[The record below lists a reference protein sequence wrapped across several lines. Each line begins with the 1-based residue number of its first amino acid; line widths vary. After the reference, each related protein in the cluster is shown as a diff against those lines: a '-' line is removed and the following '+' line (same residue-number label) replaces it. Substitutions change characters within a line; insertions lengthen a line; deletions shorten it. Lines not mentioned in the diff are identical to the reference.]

1 MHIKL
6 LENSIVDFLSF
17 YNYNLIHK
25 TKINTNNS
33 LIFADRQFGTSTRM
47 LMSYPSIVYIIS
59 LYHSS
64 KNDKV
69 VSNKFI
75 PTNSYISIEDI
86 EKLKHTNLEK
96 VDYLVIVERTDSTIS
111 DIDTLMKNILF
122 VTNKSNKISYNI
134 STAEAKAVYSSL
146 DDRKKLSRA
155 VEINF
160 YNEELYP
167 TVESKSNCE
176 RTTSKEK
183 VVIKRTHTTIPMN
196 LILCNNNFFYNVLC
210 VLVFISTFAIIGVKV
225 YYNGITKFYHPMA
238 IASIVLAIVLI
249 SVLQYIRIDN
259 NKKKK

>member
-25 TKINTNNS
+25 TKINANNS
-33 LIFADRQFGTSTRM
+33 LIFADTQFGTSAKM

-59 LYHSS
+59 LYHSA

-86 EKLKHTNLEK
+86 EKLKHINLEK
-96 VDYLVIVERTDSTIS
+96 IDYLVIAERTDSTIS

-122 VTNKSNKISYNI
+122 VSNKSNKISYNI
-134 STAEAKAVYSSL
+134 ATAEAKAVYSSL
-146 DDRKKLSRA
+146 DEKKKLSK
-155 VEINF
+155 VVSISF
-160 YNEELYP
+160 YKEELYP
-167 TVESKSNCE
+167 TVESEANCE

-183 VVIKRTHTTIPMN
+183 VSKRKHATTIPMK
-196 LILCNNNFFYNVLC
+196 LFLCNNDFFYNVLC
-210 VLVFISTFAIIGVKV
+210 VLVFIATAAIIVTEV
-225 YYNGITKFYHPMA
+225 YYNGITKCYPMA
-238 IASIVLAIVLI
+238 VASVILTIVFIL
-249 SVLQYIRIDN
+249 VLQYVRIDN

>member
-25 TKINTNNS
+25 TKINADNS
-33 LIFADRQFGTSTRM
+33 LIFADTQFGTSAKM

-96 VDYLVIVERTDSTIS
+96 IDYLVIAERTDSTIS

-122 VTNKSNKISYNI
+122 VSNKSNKISYNI
-134 STAEAKAVYSSL
+134 ATAEAKATYSSL
-146 DDRKKLSRA
+146 DDKKKLSRT
-155 VEINF
+155 VEISF
-160 YNEELYP
+160 YKEALYP
-167 TVESKSNCE
+167 TVESETNCE
-176 RTTSKEK
+176 RTISKEK
-183 VVIKRTHTTIPMN
+183 VSKSTTIPMK
-196 LILCNNNFFYNVLC
+196 LFLCNNDFFYNVLC
-210 VLVFISTFAIIGVKV
+210 VLVFIATAAIIATEV
-225 YYNGITKFYHPMA
+225 YYNGITKCYPMA
-238 IASIVLAIVLI
+238 VASVILTIVFI
-249 SVLQYIRIDN
+249 SVLQYVRIDN

>member
-25 TKINTNNS
+25 TKINASNS
-33 LIFADRQFGTSTRM
+33 LIFADTQFGTSAKM

-69 VSNKFI
+69 VSDKFI

-86 EKLKHTNLEK
+86 EKLKHINLEK
-96 VDYLVIVERTDSTIS
+96 IDYLVIAERTDSTIS

-122 VTNKSNKISYNI
+122 VSNKSNKISYNI
-134 STAEAKAVYSSL
+134 ATAEAKAAYSSL
-146 DDRKKLSRA
+146 DEKKKLSRT
-155 VEINF
+155 VEISF
-160 YNEELYP
+160 YKEALYL
-167 TVESKSNCE
+167 TVESETDCE

-183 VVIKRTHTTIPMN
+183 VSKRKSTTTIPMK
-196 LILCNNNFFYNVLC
+196 LFLCNNDFFYNVLC
-210 VLVFISTFAIIGVKV
+210 VLVFIATAAIIATEV
-225 YYNGITKFYHPMA
+225 YYNGITKCYPMA
-238 IASIVLAIVLI
+238 VASVILTIVFI
-249 SVLQYIRIDN
+249 SVLQYVRIDN

>member
-25 TKINTNNS
+25 TKINADNS
-33 LIFADRQFGTSTRM
+33 LIFADTQFGTSAKM

-69 VSNKFI
+69 VSNRFI

-96 VDYLVIVERTDSTIS
+96 IDYLVIAERTDSTIS

-122 VTNKSNKISYNI
+122 VSNKSNKISYNI
-134 STAEAKAVYSSL
+134 ATAEAKAVYSSL
-146 DDRKKLSRA
+146 DDKKKLSRT
-155 VEINF
+155 VEISF
-160 YNEELYP
+160 YKEVLYP
-167 TVESKSNCE
+167 TVESETNCE
-176 RTTSKEK
+176 RTISKEK
-183 VVIKRTHTTIPMN
+183 VSKSTTIPMK
-196 LILCNNNFFYNVLC
+196 LFLCNNDFFYNVLC
-210 VLVFISTFAIIGVKV
+210 VLVFIATAAIIATEV
-225 YYNGITKFYHPMA
+225 YYNGITKCYPMA
-238 IASIVLAIVLI
+238 VASVILTIVFI
-249 SVLQYIRIDN
+249 SVLQYVRIDN

>member
-25 TKINTNNS
+25 TKINADNS
-33 LIFADRQFGTSTRM
+33 LIFADTQFGTSAKM

-59 LYHSS
+59 LYHSY

-86 EKLKHTNLEK
+86 EKLKHINLEK
-96 VDYLVIVERTDSTIS
+96 IDYLVIAERTDSTIS

-122 VTNKSNKISYNI
+122 VSNKSNKISYNI
-134 STAEAKAVYSSL
+134 ATAEAKATYSSL
-146 DDRKKLSRA
+146 DDKKKLSRT
-155 VEINF
+155 VEISF
-160 YNEELYP
+160 YKEELYP
-167 TVESKSNCE
+167 IVESETNCE
-176 RTTSKEK
+176 RTISKEK
-183 VVIKRTHTTIPMN
+183 VSKSTTIPMK
-196 LILCNNNFFYNVLC
+196 LFLCNNDFFYNVLC
-210 VLVFISTFAIIGVKV
+210 VLVFIATAAIIATEV
-225 YYNGITKFYHPMA
+225 YYNGITKCYPMA
-238 IASIVLAIVLI
+238 VASVILTIVFI
-249 SVLQYIRIDN
+249 SVLQYVRIDN

>member
-25 TKINTNNS
+25 TKINADNS
-33 LIFADRQFGTSTRM
+33 LIFADTQFGTSAKM

-86 EKLKHTNLEK
+86 EKLKHINLEK
-96 VDYLVIVERTDSTIS
+96 IDYLVIAERTDSTIS

-122 VTNKSNKISYNI
+122 VSNKSNKISYNI
-134 STAEAKAVYSSL
+134 ATAEAKAAYSSL
-146 DDRKKLSRA
+146 DDKKKLSRT
-155 VEINF
+155 VEISF
-160 YNEELYP
+160 YKEELYP
-167 TVESKSNCE
+167 IVESETNCE

-183 VVIKRTHTTIPMN
+183 VSKPASIPMK
-196 LILCNNNFFYNVLC
+196 LFLCNNDFFYNVLC
-210 VLVFISTFAIIGVKV
+210 VLVFIATVAIIATEV
-225 YYNGITKFYHPMA
+225 YYNGITKCYPMA
-238 IASIVLAIVLI
+238 VASVILTIVFI
-249 SVLQYIRIDN
+249 SVLQYVRIDN

>member
-25 TKINTNNS
+25 TKINASNS
-33 LIFADRQFGTSTRM
+33 LIFADTQFGTSAKM

-86 EKLKHTNLEK
+86 EKLKHINLEK
-96 VDYLVIVERTDSTIS
+96 IDYLVIAERTDSTIS

-122 VTNKSNKISYNI
+122 VSNKSNKISYNI
-134 STAEAKAVYSSL
+134 ATAEAKAVYSSL

-160 YNEELYP
+160 YKEALYP
-167 TVESKSNCE
+167 IVESETNCE
-176 RTTSKEK
+176 RTISKEK
-183 VVIKRTHTTIPMN
+183 VSKSTTIPMK
-196 LILCNNNFFYNVLC
+196 LFLCNNDFFYNVLC
-210 VLVFISTFAIIGVKV
+210 VLVFIATAAIIATEV
-225 YYNGITKFYHPMA
+225 YYNGITKCYPMA
-238 IASIVLAIVLI
+238 VASVILTIVFI
-249 SVLQYIRIDN
+249 SVLQYVRIDN

>member
-25 TKINTNNS
+25 TKINAENS
-33 LIFADRQFGTSTRM
+33 LIFADTQFGTSAKM

-86 EKLKHTNLEK
+86 EKLKHINLEK
-96 VDYLVIVERTDSTIS
+96 IDYLVIAERTDSTIS

-122 VTNKSNKISYNI
+122 VSNKSNKISYNI
-134 STAEAKAVYSSL
+134 ATAEAKAVYSSL
-146 DDRKKLSRA
+146 DDKKKLSRT
-155 VEINF
+155 VEISF
-160 YNEELYP
+160 YKEVLYP
-167 TVESKSNCE
+167 TVESETNYE

-183 VVIKRTHTTIPMN
+183 VSKSTTTIPMK
-196 LILCNNNFFYNVLC
+196 LFLCNNDFFYNVLC
-210 VLVFISTFAIIGVKV
+210 VLVFIATVAIIATEV
-225 YYNGITKFYHPMA
+225 YYNGITKCYPMA
-238 IASIVLAIVLI
+238 VASVILTIVFI
-249 SVLQYIRIDN
+249 SVLQYVRIDN

>member
-6 LENSIVDFLSF
+6 LENSIVDFVSF

-25 TKINTNNS
+25 TKINADNS
-33 LIFADRQFGTSTRM
+33 LIFADTQFGTSAKM

-86 EKLKHTNLEK
+86 EKLKHINLEK
-96 VDYLVIVERTDSTIS
+96 IDYLVIAERTDSTIS

-122 VTNKSNKISYNI
+122 VSNKSNKISYNI
-134 STAEAKAVYSSL
+134 ATAEAKAAYSSL
-146 DDRKKLSRA
+146 DDKKKLSRT
-155 VEINF
+155 VEISF
-160 YNEELYP
+160 YKEELYP
-167 TVESKSNCE
+167 TVESETNCE

-183 VVIKRTHTTIPMN
+183 VSKPASIPMK
-196 LILCNNNFFYNVLC
+196 LFLCNNDFFYNVLC
-210 VLVFISTFAIIGVKV
+210 VLVFIATAAIIAREV
-225 YYNGITKFYHPMA
+225 YYNGITKCYPMA
-238 IASIVLAIVLI
+238 VASVILTIVFI
-249 SVLQYIRIDN
+249 SVLQYVRIDN

>member
-1 MHIKL
+1 MGVYVLDWWINLLSRNHCFDFYNEVVFMHIKL

-25 TKINTNNS
+25 TKINANNS
-33 LIFADRQFGTSTRM
+33 LIFADTQFGTSAKM

-96 VDYLVIVERTDSTIS
+96 IDYLVIVERTDSTIS

-122 VTNKSNKISYNI
+122 VSNKSNKISYNI
-134 STAEAKAVYSSL
+134 ATAEAKAAYSSL
-146 DDRKKLSRA
+146 DDKITYEGDSSVVVDREK
-155 VEINF
+155 INIQIH
-160 YNEELYP
+160 
-167 TVESKSNCE
+167 C
-176 RTTSKEK
+176 
-183 VVIKRTHTTIPMN
+183 
-196 LILCNNNFFYNVLC
+196 
-210 VLVFISTFAIIGVKV
+210 
-225 YYNGITKFYHPMA
+225 ITAGYKGK
-238 IASIVLAIVLI
+238 
-249 SVLQYIRIDN
+249 Q
-259 NKKKK
+259 

>member
-25 TKINTNNS
+25 TKINANNS
-33 LIFADRQFGTSTRM
+33 LIFADTQFGTSVKM

-59 LYHSS
+59 LYHST

-86 EKLKHTNLEK
+86 EKLKHINLEK
-96 VDYLVIVERTDSTIS
+96 IDYLVIAERTDSTIS

-122 VTNKSNKISYNI
+122 VSNKSNKISYNI
-134 STAEAKAVYSSL
+134 TTAEAKAAYSSL
-146 DDRKKLSRA
+146 DDKKKLSRT
-155 VEINF
+155 VEIRF
-160 YNEELYP
+160 YKEELYP
-167 TVESKSNCE
+167 TVESETNCE
-176 RTTSKEK
+176 RTISKEK
-183 VVIKRTHTTIPMN
+183 VSKPVTTTIPMK
-196 LILCNNNFFYNVLC
+196 LFLCNNDFFYNVLC
-210 VLVFISTFAIIGVKV
+210 VLVFIATAAIIATEV
-225 YYNGITKFYHPMA
+225 YYNGITKCYPMA
-238 IASIVLAIVLI
+238 VASVILTIVFI
-249 SVLQYIRIDN
+249 SVLQYVRIDN

>member
-25 TKINTNNS
+25 TKINANNS
-33 LIFADRQFGTSTRM
+33 LIFADTQFGTSAKM

-86 EKLKHTNLEK
+86 EKLKHINLEK
-96 VDYLVIVERTDSTIS
+96 IDYLVIAERTDSTIS

-122 VTNKSNKISYNI
+122 VSNKSNKISYNI
-134 STAEAKAVYSSL
+134 ATAEAKAAYSSL
-146 DDRKKLSRA
+146 DDKKKLSRT
-155 VEINF
+155 VEISF
-160 YNEELYP
+160 YKEELYP
-167 TVESKSNCE
+167 TVESETNCE
-176 RTTSKEK
+176 RTISKEK
-183 VVIKRTHTTIPMN
+183 VSKPAATTIPMK
-196 LILCNNNFFYNVLC
+196 LFLCNNDFFYNVLC
-210 VLVFISTFAIIGVKV
+210 VLVFIATAAIIATEV
-225 YYNGITKFYHPMA
+225 YYNGITKCYPMA
-238 IASIVLAIVLI
+238 VASVILTIVFI
-249 SVLQYIRIDN
+249 SVLQYVRIDN

>member
-25 TKINTNNS
+25 TKINANNS
-33 LIFADRQFGTSTRM
+33 LIFADTQFGTSAKM

-86 EKLKHTNLEK
+86 EKLKHINLEK
-96 VDYLVIVERTDSTIS
+96 IDYLVIAERTDSTIS

-122 VTNKSNKISYNI
+122 VSNKSNKISYNI
-134 STAEAKAVYSSL
+134 ATAEAKAAYSSL
-146 DDRKKLSRA
+146 DEKKKLSRT
-155 VEINF
+155 VEISF
-160 YNEELYP
+160 YKEELYP
-167 TVESKSNCE
+167 TVESETNCE
-176 RTTSKEK
+176 RTISKEK
-183 VVIKRTHTTIPMN
+183 VSKRKPATIPMK
-196 LILCNNNFFYNVLC
+196 LFLCNNDFFYNVLC
-210 VLVFISTFAIIGVKV
+210 VLVFIATAAIIVAEV
-225 YYNGITKFYHPMA
+225 YYNGITKCYPMA
-238 IASIVLAIVLI
+238 IASVILTIVFI
-249 SVLQYIRIDN
+249 SVLQYVRIDN

>member
-6 LENSIVDFLSF
+6 LENNIVDFLSF

-33 LIFADRQFGTSTRM
+33 LIFADTQFGTSAKM

-86 EKLKHTNLEK
+86 EKLKHINLEK
-96 VDYLVIVERTDSTIS
+96 IDYLVIAERTDSTIS

-122 VTNKSNKISYNI
+122 VSNKSNKISYNI
-134 STAEAKAVYSSL
+134 ATAEAKAVYSSL
-146 DDRKKLSRA
+146 DDKKKLSRT

-160 YNEELYP
+160 YKEELYP
-167 TVESKSNCE
+167 TVESETNCG
-176 RTTSKEK
+176 RTASKEMDS
-183 VVIKRTHTTIPMN
+183 KRKPATTIPMK
-196 LILCNNNFFYNVLC
+196 LFLCNNDFFYNVLC
-210 VLVFISTFAIIGVKV
+210 VLVFIATAAIIATEI
-225 YYNGITKFYHPMA
+225 YYNGITKCYPMA
-238 IASIVLAIVLI
+238 IASVILTLVFI
-249 SVLQYIRIDN
+249 SALQYVRIDN

>member
-33 LIFADRQFGTSTRM
+33 LIFADTQFGTSAKM

-86 EKLKHTNLEK
+86 EKLKHINLEK
-96 VDYLVIVERTDSTIS
+96 IDYLVIAERTDSSIS

-122 VTNKSNKISYNI
+122 VSNKSNKISYNI
-134 STAEAKAVYSSL
+134 ATAEAKAVYSSL
-146 DDRKKLSRA
+146 DDKKKLSRT

-160 YNEELYP
+160 YKEELYP
-167 TVESKSNCE
+167 TVESETNCE
-176 RTTSKEK
+176 RTASKEK
-183 VVIKRTHTTIPMN
+183 VSKRKPATIPMK
-196 LILCNNNFFYNVLC
+196 LFLCNNDFFYNVLC
-210 VLVFISTFAIIGVKV
+210 VLVFIATAAIIATEV
-225 YYNGITKFYHPMA
+225 YYNGITKCYPMA
-238 IASIVLAIVLI
+238 VASVILTIVFI
-249 SVLQYIRIDN
+249 SVLQYVRIDN

>member
-25 TKINTNNS
+25 TKINANNS
-33 LIFADRQFGTSTRM
+33 LIFADTQFGTSAKM

-86 EKLKHTNLEK
+86 EKLKRINLEK
-96 VDYLVIVERTDSTIS
+96 IDYLVIAERTDSTIS

-122 VTNKSNKISYNI
+122 VSNKSNKISYNI
-134 STAEAKAVYSSL
+134 ATAEAKAAYSSL
-146 DDRKKLSRA
+146 DEKKKLSRT
-155 VEINF
+155 VEISF
-160 YNEELYP
+160 YKEELYP
-167 TVESKSNCE
+167 TVESETNCE
-176 RTTSKEK
+176 RTISKEK
-183 VVIKRTHTTIPMN
+183 VSKRKPATIPMK
-196 LILCNNNFFYNVLC
+196 LFLCNNDFFYNVLC
-210 VLVFISTFAIIGVKV
+210 VLVFIATAAIIVAEV
-225 YYNGITKFYHPMA
+225 YYNGITKCYPMA
-238 IASIVLAIVLI
+238 IASVILTIVFI
-249 SVLQYIRIDN
+249 SVLQYVRIDN

>member
-25 TKINTNNS
+25 TKINAGNS
-33 LIFADRQFGTSTRM
+33 LIFADTQFGTSAKM

-86 EKLKHTNLEK
+86 EKLKHINLEK
-96 VDYLVIVERTDSTIS
+96 IDYLVIAERTDSTIS

-122 VTNKSNKISYNI
+122 VSNKSNKISYNI
-134 STAEAKAVYSSL
+134 ATAEAKAAYSSL
-146 DDRKKLSRA
+146 DEKKKLSRT
-155 VEINF
+155 VEISF
-160 YNEELYP
+160 YKEALYL
-167 TVESKSNCE
+167 TVESETDCE

-183 VVIKRTHTTIPMN
+183 VSKRKSTTTIPMK
-196 LILCNNNFFYNVLC
+196 LFLCNNDFFYNVLC
-210 VLVFISTFAIIGVKV
+210 VLVFIATAAIIATEV
-225 YYNGITKFYHPMA
+225 YYNGITKCYPMA
-238 IASIVLAIVLI
+238 VASVILTIVFI
-249 SVLQYIRIDN
+249 SVLQYVRIDN

>member
-25 TKINTNNS
+25 TKINADNS
-33 LIFADRQFGTSTRM
+33 LIFADTQFGTSAKM

-96 VDYLVIVERTDSTIS
+96 IDYLVIAERTDSTIS

-122 VTNKSNKISYNI
+122 VSNKSNKISYNI
-134 STAEAKAVYSSL
+134 ATAEAKATYSSL
-146 DDRKKLSRA
+146 DDKKKLSRT
-155 VEINF
+155 VEIRF
-160 YNEELYP
+160 YKEELYP
-167 TVESKSNCE
+167 IVESETNCE
-176 RTTSKEK
+176 RTISKEK
-183 VVIKRTHTTIPMN
+183 VSKSTTIPMK
-196 LILCNNNFFYNVLC
+196 LFLCNNDFFYNVLC
-210 VLVFISTFAIIGVKV
+210 VLVFIATAAIIATEV
-225 YYNGITKFYHPMA
+225 YYNGITKCYPMA
-238 IASIVLAIVLI
+238 VASVILTIVFI
-249 SVLQYIRIDN
+249 SVLQYVRIDN

>member
-25 TKINTNNS
+25 TKINVNNS
-33 LIFADRQFGTSTRM
+33 LIFADTQFGTSAKM

-86 EKLKHTNLEK
+86 EKLKHINLEK
-96 VDYLVIVERTDSTIS
+96 IDYLVIAERTNSTIS

-122 VTNKSNKISYNI
+122 VSNKSNKISYNI
-134 STAEAKAVYSSL
+134 ATAEAKAAYSSL
-146 DDRKKLSRA
+146 DDKKKLSRT

-160 YNEELYP
+160 YKEELYP
-167 TVESKSNCE
+167 TVESEINCE
-176 RTTSKEK
+176 RDTSKEK
-183 VVIKRTHTTIPMN
+183 ASKRNPTTIPMK
-196 LILCNNNFFYNVLC
+196 LFLCNNDFFYNVLC
-210 VLVFISTFAIIGVKV
+210 VLVFIATAVIIATEV
-225 YYNGITKFYHPMA
+225 YYNGITKCYPMA
-238 IASIVLAIVLI
+238 VTSVILTIVFI
-249 SVLQYIRIDN
+249 SVLQYVRIDN

>member
-25 TKINTNNS
+25 TKIDANNS
-33 LIFADRQFGTSTRM
+33 LIFADTQFGTSAKM

-96 VDYLVIVERTDSTIS
+96 IDYLVIAERTDSTIS
-111 DIDTLMKNILF
+111 DIDTLLKNILF
-122 VTNKSNKISYNI
+122 LSNKSHEISYNI
-134 STAEAKAVYSSL
+134 ATAEAKAAYSSL
-146 DDRKKLSRA
+146 DDKKKLSRT
-155 VEINF
+155 VEISF
-160 YNEELYP
+160 YKEALYP
-167 TVESKSNCE
+167 TVESETNCE

-183 VVIKRTHTTIPMN
+183 VSKRKSTTTIPMK
-196 LILCNNNFFYNVLC
+196 LFLCNNDFFYNVLC
-210 VLVFISTFAIIGVKV
+210 VLVFIATAAIIATEV
-225 YYNGITKFYHPMA
+225 YYNGITKCYPMA
-238 IASIVLAIVLI
+238 VASVILTIVFI
-249 SVLQYIRIDN
+249 SVLQYVRIDN

>member
-25 TKINTNNS
+25 TKINANNS
-33 LIFADRQFGTSTRM
+33 LIFADTQFGTSAKM

-86 EKLKHTNLEK
+86 EKLKHINLEK
-96 VDYLVIVERTDSTIS
+96 IDYLVIAERTDSTIS

-122 VTNKSNKISYNI
+122 VSNKSNKISYNI
-134 STAEAKAVYSSL
+134 ATAEAKAVYSSL
-146 DDRKKLSRA
+146 DEKKKLSK
-155 VEINF
+155 VVNISF
-160 YNEELYP
+160 YKEELYP
-167 TVESKSNCE
+167 TVESETNCE

-183 VVIKRTHTTIPMN
+183 VSKRKPATIPMK
-196 LILCNNNFFYNVLC
+196 LFLCNNDFFYNVLC
-210 VLVFISTFAIIGVKV
+210 VLVFIATVAIIATEV
-225 YYNGITKFYHPMA
+225 YYNGITKCYPMA
-238 IASIVLAIVLI
+238 VASVILTIVFI
-249 SVLQYIRIDN
+249 SVLQYVRIDN

>member
-6 LENSIVDFLSF
+6 LENSIVNFLSF

-25 TKINTNNS
+25 TKINASNS
-33 LIFADRQFGTSTRM
+33 LIFADTQFGTSAKM

-86 EKLKHTNLEK
+86 EKLKHINLEK
-96 VDYLVIVERTDSTIS
+96 IDYLVIAERTDSTIS

-122 VTNKSNKISYNI
+122 VSNKSNKISYNI
-134 STAEAKAVYSSL
+134 STAEAKAAYSSL
-146 DDRKKLSRA
+146 DDKKKLSRT
-155 VEINF
+155 VEIRF
-160 YNEELYP
+160 YKEELYP
-167 TVESKSNCE
+167 TVESETNCE
-176 RTTSKEK
+176 RTISKEK
-183 VVIKRTHTTIPMN
+183 VSKRKSTTTIPMK
-196 LILCNNNFFYNVLC
+196 LFLCNNDFFYNVLC
-210 VLVFISTFAIIGVKV
+210 VLVFIATAAIIATEV
-225 YYNGITKFYHPMA
+225 YYNGITKCYPMA
-238 IASIVLAIVLI
+238 VASVILTIVFI
-249 SVLQYIRIDN
+249 SVLQYVRIDN

>member
-25 TKINTNNS
+25 TKINANNS
-33 LIFADRQFGTSTRM
+33 LIFADTQFGTSAKM

-86 EKLKHTNLEK
+86 EKLKHINLEK
-96 VDYLVIVERTDSTIS
+96 IDYLVIAERTDSTIS

-122 VTNKSNKISYNI
+122 VSNKSNKISYNI
-134 STAEAKAVYSSL
+134 ATAEAKAAYSSL
-146 DDRKKLSRA
+146 DDKKKLSRT
-155 VEINF
+155 VEISF
-160 YNEELYP
+160 YKEELYP
-167 TVESKSNCE
+167 TTVESETNCE

-183 VVIKRTHTTIPMN
+183 VSKPATTIPMK
-196 LILCNNNFFYNVLC
+196 LFLCNNDFFYNVLC
-210 VLVFISTFAIIGVKV
+210 VLVFIATAAIIATEV
-225 YYNGITKFYHPMA
+225 YYNGITKCYPMA
-238 IASIVLAIVLI
+238 VASVILTIVFI
-249 SVLQYIRIDN
+249 SVLQYVRIDN

>member
-25 TKINTNNS
+25 TKINANNS
-33 LIFADRQFGTSTRM
+33 LIFADTQFGTSAKM

-69 VSNKFI
+69 ASNKFI

-86 EKLKHTNLEK
+86 EKLKHINLEK
-96 VDYLVIVERTDSTIS
+96 IDYLVIAERTDSTIS

-122 VTNKSNKISYNI
+122 VSNKSNKISYNI
-134 STAEAKAVYSSL
+134 ATAEAKAAYSSL
-146 DDRKKLSRA
+146 DEKKKLSRT
-155 VEINF
+155 VEIRF
-160 YNEELYP
+160 YKEELYP
-167 TVESKSNCE
+167 TVESETSYE
-176 RTTSKEK
+176 RTKSKK
-183 VVIKRTHTTIPMN
+183 KISKRKSAISIPMN
-196 LILCNNNFFYNVLC
+196 LVLCNNNFFYNVLC
-210 VLVFISTFAIIGVKV
+210 VLVFIATAAIIATEI
-225 YYNGITKFYHPMA
+225 YYNGITKCYPMA
-238 IASIVLAIVLI
+238 IASVILTLVFI
-249 SVLQYIRIDN
+249 SALQYVRIDN

>member
-25 TKINTNNS
+25 TKINADNS
-33 LIFADRQFGTSTRM
+33 LIFADTQFGTSAKM

-86 EKLKHTNLEK
+86 EKLKHINLEK
-96 VDYLVIVERTDSTIS
+96 IDYLVIAERTDSTIS
-111 DIDTLMKNILF
+111 GIDTLMKNILF
-122 VTNKSNKISYNI
+122 VSNKSNKISYNI
-134 STAEAKAVYSSL
+134 ATAEAKATYSSL
-146 DDRKKLSRA
+146 DDKKKLSRT
-155 VEINF
+155 VEISF
-160 YNEELYP
+160 YKEVLYP
-167 TVESKSNCE
+167 TVESETNCE

-183 VVIKRTHTTIPMN
+183 VSKSTTIPMK
-196 LILCNNNFFYNVLC
+196 LFLCNNDFFYNVLC
-210 VLVFISTFAIIGVKV
+210 VLVFIATAAIIATEV
-225 YYNGITKFYHPMA
+225 YYNGITKCYPMA
-238 IASIVLAIVLI
+238 VASVILTIVFI
-249 SVLQYIRIDN
+249 SVLQYVRIDN

>member
-25 TKINTNNS
+25 TKINANNS
-33 LIFADRQFGTSTRM
+33 LIFADTQFGTSAKM

-96 VDYLVIVERTDSTIS
+96 IDYLVIAERTDSTIS

-122 VTNKSNKISYNI
+122 VSNKSNKISYNI
-134 STAEAKAVYSSL
+134 ATAEAKATYSSL
-146 DDRKKLSRA
+146 DDKKKLSRT
-155 VEINF
+155 VEISF
-160 YNEELYP
+160 YKEVLYP
-167 TVESKSNCE
+167 TVESETNCE
-176 RTTSKEK
+176 RTISKEK
-183 VVIKRTHTTIPMN
+183 VSKSTTIPMK
-196 LILCNNNFFYNVLC
+196 LFLCNNDFFYNVLC
-210 VLVFISTFAIIGVKV
+210 VLVFIATAAIIATEV
-225 YYNGITKFYHPMA
+225 YYNGITKCYPMA
-238 IASIVLAIVLI
+238 VASVILTIVFI
-249 SVLQYIRIDN
+249 SVLQYVRIDN

>member
-25 TKINTNNS
+25 TKINADNS
-33 LIFADRQFGTSTRM
+33 LIFADTQFGTSAKM

-69 VSNKFI
+69 VSNRFI

-86 EKLKHTNLEK
+86 EKLKHINLEK
-96 VDYLVIVERTDSTIS
+96 IDYLVIAERTDSTIS

-122 VTNKSNKISYNI
+122 VSNKSNKISYNI
-134 STAEAKAVYSSL
+134 ATAEAKAVYSSL
-146 DDRKKLSRA
+146 DDKKKLSRT
-155 VEINF
+155 VEISF
-160 YNEELYP
+160 YKEVLYP
-167 TVESKSNCE
+167 TVESETNCE
-176 RTTSKEK
+176 RTISKEK
-183 VVIKRTHTTIPMN
+183 VSKSTTIPMK
-196 LILCNNNFFYNVLC
+196 LFLCNNDFFYNVLC
-210 VLVFISTFAIIGVKV
+210 VLVFIATAAIIATEV
-225 YYNGITKFYHPMA
+225 YYNGITKCYPMA
-238 IASIVLAIVLI
+238 VASVILTIVFI
-249 SVLQYIRIDN
+249 SVLQYVRIDN

>member
-6 LENSIVDFLSF
+6 LKNSIVDFLSF

-25 TKINTNNS
+25 TKINANNS
-33 LIFADRQFGTSTRM
+33 LIFADTQFGTSAKM

-86 EKLKHTNLEK
+86 EKLKHINLEK
-96 VDYLVIVERTDSTIS
+96 IDYLVIAERTDSTIS

-122 VTNKSNKISYNI
+122 VSNKSNKIYYNI
-134 STAEAKAVYSSL
+134 VIAEAKAAYSSL
-146 DDRKKLSRA
+146 DEKKKLSRT
-155 VEINF
+155 VEISF
-160 YNEELYP
+160 YKEELYP
-167 TVESKSNCE
+167 TAESETNCE
-176 RTTSKEK
+176 RITSKEK
-183 VVIKRTHTTIPMN
+183 VSKRKSTTTIPMK
-196 LILCNNNFFYNVLC
+196 LFLCNNDFFYNVLC
-210 VLVFISTFAIIGVKV
+210 VLVFIATAAIIATEV
-225 YYNGITKFYHPMA
+225 YYNGITKCYPMA
-238 IASIVLAIVLI
+238 VASVILTIVFI
-249 SVLQYIRIDN
+249 SVLQYVRIDN

>member
-25 TKINTNNS
+25 TKINASNS
-33 LIFADRQFGTSTRM
+33 LIFADTQFGTSAKM

-96 VDYLVIVERTDSTIS
+96 IDYLVIAERTDSTIS

-122 VTNKSNKISYNI
+122 VSNKSNKISYNI

-155 VEINF
+155 VEIRF
-160 YNEELYP
+160 YKEELYP
-167 TVESKSNCE
+167 IVESETNCE

-183 VVIKRTHTTIPMN
+183 VSKRKSTTIPMK
-196 LILCNNNFFYNVLC
+196 LFLCNNDFFYNVLC
-210 VLVFISTFAIIGVKV
+210 VLVFIATAAIIATEV
-225 YYNGITKFYHPMA
+225 YYNGITKCYPMA
-238 IASIVLAIVLI
+238 VASVILTIVFI
-249 SVLQYIRIDN
+249 SVLQYVRIDN

>member
-6 LENSIVDFLSF
+6 LENSIVNFLSF

-25 TKINTNNS
+25 TKINASNS
-33 LIFADRQFGTSTRM
+33 LIFADTQFGTSAKM

-86 EKLKHTNLEK
+86 EKLKHINLEK
-96 VDYLVIVERTDSTIS
+96 IDYLVIAERTDSTIS

-122 VTNKSNKISYNI
+122 VSNKSNKISYNI
-134 STAEAKAVYSSL
+134 ATAEAKAAYSSL
-146 DDRKKLSRA
+146 DDKKKLSRT
-155 VEINF
+155 VEIRF
-160 YNEELYP
+160 YKEELYP
-167 TVESKSNCE
+167 TVESETNCE
-176 RTTSKEK
+176 RTISKEK
-183 VVIKRTHTTIPMN
+183 VSKSTTIPMK
-196 LILCNNNFFYNVLC
+196 LFLCNNDFFYNVLC
-210 VLVFISTFAIIGVKV
+210 VLVFIATAAIIATEV
-225 YYNGITKFYHPMA
+225 YYNGITKCYPMA
-238 IASIVLAIVLI
+238 VASVILTIVFI
-249 SVLQYIRIDN
+249 SVLQYVRIDN

>member
-25 TKINTNNS
+25 TKINAGNS
-33 LIFADRQFGTSTRM
+33 LIFADTQFGTSAKM

-69 VSNKFI
+69 TSNKFI

-86 EKLKHTNLEK
+86 EKLKHINLEK
-96 VDYLVIVERTDSTIS
+96 IDYLVIAERTDSTIS

-122 VTNKSNKISYNI
+122 VSNKSNKISYNI
-134 STAEAKAVYSSL
+134 ATAEAKAAYSSL
-146 DDRKKLSRA
+146 DEKKKLSRT
-155 VEINF
+155 VEISF
-160 YNEELYP
+160 YKEALYL
-167 TVESKSNCE
+167 TVESETNCE

-183 VVIKRTHTTIPMN
+183 VSKRKSATTIPMK
-196 LILCNNNFFYNVLC
+196 LFLCNNDFFYNVLC
-210 VLVFISTFAIIGVKV
+210 VLVFIATAAIIATEV
-225 YYNGITKFYHPMA
+225 YYNGITKCYPMA
-238 IASIVLAIVLI
+238 VASVILTIIFI
-249 SVLQYIRIDN
+249 SVLQYVRIDN

>member
-25 TKINTNNS
+25 TKINADNS
-33 LIFADRQFGTSTRM
+33 LIFADTQFGTSAKM

-86 EKLKHTNLEK
+86 EKLKHINLEK
-96 VDYLVIVERTDSTIS
+96 IDYLVIAERTDSTIS

-122 VTNKSNKISYNI
+122 VSNKSNKISYNI
-134 STAEAKAVYSSL
+134 ATAEAKAAYSSL
-146 DDRKKLSRA
+146 DDKKKLSRT
-155 VEINF
+155 VEISF
-160 YNEELYP
+160 YKEELYP
-167 TVESKSNCE
+167 TVESETNCE

-183 VVIKRTHTTIPMN
+183 VSKPASIPMK
-196 LILCNNNFFYNVLC
+196 LFLCNNDFFYNVLC
-210 VLVFISTFAIIGVKV
+210 VLVFIATAAIIATEV
-225 YYNGITKFYHPMA
+225 YYNGITKCYPMA
-238 IASIVLAIVLI
+238 VASVILTIVFI
-249 SVLQYIRIDN
+249 SVLQYVRIDN

>member
-25 TKINTNNS
+25 TKINANNS
-33 LIFADRQFGTSTRM
+33 LIFADTQFGTSAKM

-86 EKLKHTNLEK
+86 EKLKHINLEK
-96 VDYLVIVERTDSTIS
+96 IDYLVIAERTDSTIS

-122 VTNKSNKISYNI
+122 VSNKSNKISYNI
-134 STAEAKAVYSSL
+134 ATAEAKATYSSL
-146 DDRKKLSRA
+146 DDKKKLSRT
-155 VEINF
+155 VEIRF
-160 YNEELYP
+160 YKEELYP
-167 TVESKSNCE
+167 TVESETNCE
-176 RTTSKEK
+176 RTISKEK
-183 VVIKRTHTTIPMN
+183 VSKSTTIPMK
-196 LILCNNNFFYNVLC
+196 LFLCNNDFFYNVLC
-210 VLVFISTFAIIGVKV
+210 VLVFIATSAIIATEV
-225 YYNGITKFYHPMA
+225 YYNGITKCYPMA
-238 IASIVLAIVLI
+238 VASVILTIVFI
-249 SVLQYIRIDN
+249 SVLQYVRIDN

>member
-25 TKINTNNS
+25 TKINADNS
-33 LIFADRQFGTSTRM
+33 LIFADTQFGTSAKM

-96 VDYLVIVERTDSTIS
+96 IDYLVIAERTDSTIS

-122 VTNKSNKISYNI
+122 VSNKSNKISYNI
-134 STAEAKAVYSSL
+134 ATAEAKAVYSSL
-146 DDRKKLSRA
+146 DDKKKLSRT
-155 VEINF
+155 VEIRV
-160 YNEELYP
+160 YKEELYLI
-167 TVESKSNCE
+167 VESETNCE
-176 RTTSKEK
+176 RTISKEK
-183 VVIKRTHTTIPMN
+183 VSKRKPTTTIPMK
-196 LILCNNNFFYNVLC
+196 LFLCNNDFFYNVLC
-210 VLVFISTFAIIGVKV
+210 VLVFIATAAIIATEV
-225 YYNGITKFYHPMA
+225 YYNGITKCYPMA
-238 IASIVLAIVLI
+238 VASVILTIVFI
-249 SVLQYIRIDN
+249 SVLQYVRIDN

>member
-25 TKINTNNS
+25 TKINANNS
-33 LIFADRQFGTSTRM
+33 LIFADTQFGTSAKM

-86 EKLKHTNLEK
+86 EKLKHINLEK
-96 VDYLVIVERTDSTIS
+96 IDYLVIAERTDSTIS
-111 DIDTLMKNILF
+111 DIDILMKNILF
-122 VTNKSNKISYNI
+122 VSNKSNKISYNI
-134 STAEAKAVYSSL
+134 ATAEAKAVYSSL
-146 DDRKKLSRA
+146 DEKKKLSK
-155 VEINF
+155 VVNISF
-160 YNEELYP
+160 YKEELYP
-167 TVESKSNCE
+167 TVESETNCE

-183 VVIKRTHTTIPMN
+183 VGKRKPATTIPMK
-196 LILCNNNFFYNVLC
+196 LFLCNNDFFYNVLC
-210 VLVFISTFAIIGVKV
+210 VLVFIATSAIIVAEV
-225 YYNGITKFYHPMA
+225 YYNGITKCYPMA
-238 IASIVLAIVLI
+238 VASAILTIVFI
-249 SVLQYIRIDN
+249 SVLQYVRIDN

>member
-25 TKINTNNS
+25 TKINADNS
-33 LIFADRQFGTSTRM
+33 LIFADTQFGTSAKM

-86 EKLKHTNLEK
+86 EKLKHINLEK
-96 VDYLVIVERTDSTIS
+96 TDYLVIAERTDSTIS

-122 VTNKSNKISYNI
+122 VSNKSNKISYNI

-146 DDRKKLSRA
+146 DDKKKLSRT
-155 VEINF
+155 VEIRF
-160 YNEELYP
+160 YKEELYP
-167 TVESKSNCE
+167 TVELETNCE
-176 RTTSKEK
+176 RTISKEK
-183 VVIKRTHTTIPMN
+183 VSKSTTIPMK
-196 LILCNNNFFYNVLC
+196 LFLCNNDFFYNVLC
-210 VLVFISTFAIIGVKV
+210 VLVFIATAAIIATEV
-225 YYNGITKFYHPMA
+225 YYNGITKCYPMA
-238 IASIVLAIVLI
+238 VASVILTIVFI
-249 SVLQYIRIDN
+249 SVLQYVRIDN

>member
-25 TKINTNNS
+25 TKINADNS
-33 LIFADRQFGTSTRM
+33 LIFADTQFGTSAKM

-69 VSNKFI
+69 TSNKFI

-86 EKLKHTNLEK
+86 EKLKHINLEK
-96 VDYLVIVERTDSTIS
+96 IDYLVIAERTDSTIS

-122 VTNKSNKISYNI
+122 VSNKSNKISYNI
-134 STAEAKAVYSSL
+134 ATAEAKASYSSL
-146 DDRKKLSRA
+146 DDKKKLSRT
-155 VEINF
+155 VEISF
-160 YNEELYP
+160 YKEVLYP
-167 TVESKSNCE
+167 TVESETNCE

-183 VVIKRTHTTIPMN
+183 VSNPASIPMK
-196 LILCNNNFFYNVLC
+196 LFLCNNDFFYNVLC
-210 VLVFISTFAIIGVKV
+210 VLVFIATAAIIAREV
-225 YYNGITKFYHPMA
+225 YYNGITKCYPMA
-238 IASIVLAIVLI
+238 VASVILTIVFI
-249 SVLQYIRIDN
+249 SVLQYVRIDN